1 VISETSEQ
9 PARLRVAV
17 VGGGFAGLAA
27 AHRLRE
33 LDPAT
38 EVTLFEAGETLGGV
52 VRTERTDGY
61 LLEHSADSFITNVP
75 WALDLCLR
83 VGLADELL
91 PTNEAHRRAL
101 VVRKGKLYP
110 VPEGFTLLAGSRV
123 WPILSTP
130 VLSLRGKLRLLGEW
144 FVPARRYSANEN
156 NDESDDESLASFV
169 RRRLG
174 REAFERLVQPLVAGI
189 YTADAEKLSL
199 AAALPQFLEIERT
212 HRSLIRGLRRG
223 AAAGQASGARYGLF
237 VALRDGLGS
246 LVEAVA
252 RRLSAGCVSLNTPV
266 ERLTARPGGGWT
278 VSFAGREAPREFD
291 SVIVAAPAPAAAR
304 LLEGVAAELAAEL
317 RRIPYAG
324 SAIALA
330 GYRREQ
336 ITHPLDGFG
345 FVVPEIEGRE
355 ILAASFTSVKFAG
368 RAPPG
373 RVLVRVFFGGARR
386 PDQVELSDDELR
398 RITGRELGELLGVRG
413 EPELFRVCH
422 WRASM
427 PQYHLGHVA
436 LVKRIESLAA
446 QLRGLGLA
454 GNAYRGVGIPHC
466 IHSGEQAAERVV
478 GQKSLVNG
486 H

>member
-1 VISETSEQ
+1 
-9 PARLRVAV
+9 
-17 VGGGFAGLAA
+17 
-27 AHRLRE
+27 
-33 LDPAT
+33 
-38 EVTLFEAGETLGGV
+38 
-52 VRTERTDGY
+52 
-61 LLEHSADSFITNVP
+61 
-75 WALDLCLR
+75 
-83 VGLADELL
+83 
-91 PTNEAHRRAL
+91 
-101 VVRKGKLYP
+101 
-110 VPEGFTLLAGSRV
+110 
-123 WPILSTP
+123 
-130 VLSLRGKLRLLGEW
+130 
-144 FVPARRYSANEN
+144 
-156 NDESDDESLASFV
+156 
-169 RRRLG
+169 
-174 REAFERLVQPLVAGI
+174 
-189 YTADAEKLSL
+189 
-199 AAALPQFLEIERT
+199 LPQFLEIERT

-223 AAAGQASGARYGLF
+223 AAAGQASGARYSLF
-237 VALRDGLGS
+237 VAPRDGLGS

-252 RRLSAGCVSLNTPV
+252 RRLPAGCVSLNTPV
-266 ERLTARPGGGWT
+266 ELLTARPGGGWT
-278 VSFAGREAPREFD
+278 VSFAGRDAPREFD

-317 RRIPYAG
+317 RRIPFAG

-398 RITGRELGELLGVRG
+398 RIAGRELGELLGVRG
-413 EPELFRVCH
+413 EPELFRVCR

-436 LVKRIESLAA
+436 LVKRIESHVA
-446 QLRGLGLA
+446 QLPGLELA

>member
-1 VISETSEQ
+1 MTSATPDQ

-33 LDPAT
+33 LDPTT
-38 EVTLFEAGETLGGV
+38 EVTLFEAGDTLGGV
-52 VRTERTDGY
+52 VRTERSDGY

-75 WALDLCLR
+75 WALDLCRR

-123 WPILSTP
+123 WPILTTP
-130 VLSLRGKLRLLGEW
+130 VLSLKGKLRLLGEW
-144 FVPARRYSANEN
+144 FVPARRYSA
-156 NDESDDESLASFV
+156 DESNDESLASFA

-189 YTADAEKLSL
+189 YTADAEKLSIE
-199 AAALPQFLEIERT
+199 AALPQFPEIERT

-223 AAAGQASGARYGLF
+223 AAAGQASGARYSLF
-237 VALRDGLGS
+237 VAPRDGLAS
-246 LVEAVA
+246 LVEAIA
-252 RRLSAGCVSLNTPV
+252 RRLPAGCVALNAPV
-266 ERLTARPGGGWT
+266 ERLAARPGGGWM
-278 VSFAGREAPREFD
+278 VSLGRDELREFD
-291 SVIVAAPAPAAAR
+291 TVIVAVPAPTAAR
-304 LLEGVAAELAAEL
+304 LLEGIAAELAAEL
-317 RRIPYAG
+317 RQIPYAG

-330 GYRREQ
+330 GYRCEQ

-368 RAPPG
+368 RAPRG

-386 PDQVELSDDELR
+386 PDQVELGDEELR
-398 RITGRELGELLGVRG
+398 RIAGRELGELLGARG
-413 EPELFRVCH
+413 EPELFRVCR

-427 PQYHLGHVA
+427 PQYHIGHLA
-436 LVKRIESLAA
+436 LVERIESRVA
-446 QLRGLGLA
+446 QLPGLELA

-466 IHSGEQAAERVV
+466 IQSGEQAAERVV
-478 GQKSLVNG
+478 GQKSLVIG